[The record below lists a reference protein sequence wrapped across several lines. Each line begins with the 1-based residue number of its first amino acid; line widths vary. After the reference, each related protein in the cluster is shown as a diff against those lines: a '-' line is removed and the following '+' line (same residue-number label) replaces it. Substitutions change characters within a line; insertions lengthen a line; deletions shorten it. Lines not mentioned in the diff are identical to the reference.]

1 MISTSAV
8 PVLVATARPNRL
20 FEGLREL
27 RGRGR
32 GGGGV
37 YPRKHNILQAYLYQK
52 ISRTRPLLKK
62 IIRVRLVS
70 RKKAC
75 NTEKKNIMYTH
86 SHPPP
91 PKKILVHER
100 VEKKNLAYINHSP
113 TASSQKS
120 NGPTVTAP
128 KAACMLPGYSCHDSL
143 LVYVNRLA
151 IGLQGEEKSGARRKR
166 SVDGKI
172 QPPCTPWLVSLA
184 KCYFRPRREPVHGL
198 ML

>member
-91 PKKILVHER
+91 KKILVHER
-100 VEKKNLAYINHSP
+100 VEKNKSCLYQSLPHSFLSKVKWSDRN
-113 TASSQKS
+113 SS
-120 NGPTVTAP
+120 
-128 KAACMLPGYSCHDSL
+128 
-143 LVYVNRLA
+143 
-151 IGLQGEEKSGARRKR
+151 
-166 SVDGKI
+166 
-172 QPPCTPWLVSLA
+172 
-184 KCYFRPRREPVHGL
+184 
-198 ML
+198 